1 MGGSGRGLALVL
13 VSSAAFGSSGP
24 FAKSLLDAGWSPG
37 AAVLVRSTG
46 GAVLLGVVAL
56 LLWRR
61 RLSRLLSARR
71 TVVVY
76 GVFAVAGVQVCYFTA
91 VQTLSVGVALL
102 VEYLAPVLVVGWLWL
117 RTGRRPSA
125 RTLAGG
131 ALALVGIVG
140 VLDVV
145 GGVRVD
151 PVGVLWA
158 LAAAMCLACYFLV
171 LGREPGAEDRLDP
184 AVLATAGLV
193 VGAVVVGVAALVGLV
208 PVAFGA
214 ATTSLAGRTTSAWVP
229 ALALV
234 LGCTV
239 VAYLAGAAG
248 MARLGATTGSLVSL
262 AEVLF
267 AVLTAWLLLG
277 QRVTPVQ
284 LVGTALVVVGVGL
297 AITGGRPD
305 QPALPDPVAPVPAGP
320 LSERGVC

>member
-131 ALALVGIVG
+131 ARALVGIVG

-158 LAAAMCLACYFLV
+158 LAAATSLSRSFPFLV
-171 LGREPGAEDRLDP
+171 P
-184 AVLATAGLV
+184 APHA
-193 VGAVVVGVAALVGLV
+193 
-208 PVAFGA
+208 
-214 ATTSLAGRTTSAWVP
+214 
-229 ALALV
+229 
-234 LGCTV
+234 
-239 VAYLAGAAG
+239 
-248 MARLGATTGSLVSL
+248 
-262 AEVLF
+262 
-267 AVLTAWLLLG
+267 
-277 QRVTPVQ
+277 
-284 LVGTALVVVGVGL
+284 
-297 AITGGRPD
+297 
-305 QPALPDPVAPVPAGP
+305 
-320 LSERGVC
+320 